1 MRMPS
6 GIDRRPTRVMLAL
19 AVAATVLIAA
29 SPARAV
35 NPVTDEMLLNAHKE
49 PLNWLMA
56 GRDYAGTRYSPLAQ
70 VNTNNVKRLVPVWSF
85 FSAFSMLRTP
95 HR

>member
-1 MRMPS
+1 MPS
-6 GIDRRPTRVMLAL
+6 RIDRRPIRGILAF

-49 PLNWLMA
+49 PFN
-56 GRDYAGTRYSPLAQ
+56 
-70 VNTNNVKRLVPVWSF
+70 
-85 FSAFSMLRTP
+85 
-95 HR
+95 